1 MKSVSLSAF
10 PRELQ
15 KRTGVKKVRS
25 NGRIPAVIYGRHN
38 KPQNLEIATKDLEN
52 VIHTA
57 HSEILLVDL
66 SVDKGDGK
74 RLALVRDIQHHPLS
88 GKMLHVDFQEVAEN
102 EKVTAMVPVET
113 EGEAEG
119 VKTGGGVLEHVLFK
133 IKVRATPKDLPEQ
146 IVIDVTK
153 LVIGQSIHVGEIQP
167 PPGVEILGHKE
178 APVVACAAPISEAQ
192 EAAALEAGTTAAGE
206 PEMIKEKKEE
216 GAEAPAG
223 KEAEKGKAPVAAA
236 GKEGEKG
243 KAPAAAGKEGEKAAA
258 GAEKKP
264 AAEKKK

>member
-10 PRELQ
+10 PRELS
-15 KRTGVKKVRS
+15 KRTGVKKVRAS
-25 NGRIPAVIYGRHN
+25 GRIPAVIYGRHN
-38 KPQNLEIATKDLEN
+38 NPQNLEIASKDLEN

-66 SVDKGDGK
+66 DVDKGNGK

-113 EGEAEG
+113 VGEAEG

-133 IKVRATPKDLPEQ
+133 IKVRATPKDLPDA
-146 IVIDVTK
+146 ITIDVSH
-153 LVIGQSIHVGEIQP
+153 LQIGQSIHVGEIKP
-167 PPGVEILGHKE
+167 PEGVEVVGHKE

-192 EAAALEAGTTAAGE
+192 EAAALESATTPTGE

-216 GAEAPAG
+216 GAE
-223 KEAEKGKAPVAAA
+223 
-236 GKEGEKG
+236 
-243 KAPAAAGKEGEKAAA
+243 GKEGEKAEKAEKGKPAA
-258 GAEKKP
+258 GASAEKGAEKAPAAEKGAEKKP

>member
-1 MKSVSLSAF
+1 MKSVKLTAF
-10 PRELQ
+10 PRELS
-15 KRTGVKKVRS
+15 KRLGVKKVRT

-38 KPQNLEIATKDLEN
+38 KPQNLEVASKDLEQ

-57 HSEILLVDL
+57 HSEILLVNL
-66 SVDKGDGK
+66 AVDKGS

-113 EGEAEG
+113 VGEAVG

-133 IKVRATPKDLPEQ
+133 VKVRATPQDLPEV
-146 IVIDVTK
+146 INIDVTN
-153 LVIGQSIHVGEIQP
+153 LQIGQSIHIGEIQVP
-167 PPGVEILGHKE
+167 AGVEIVGKKE
-178 APVVACAAPISEAQ
+178 APVVAVAAPITEAQ
-192 EAAALEAGTTAAGE
+192 ETAATEAGATGAAQ

-216 GAEAPAG
+216 GA
-223 KEAEKGKAPVAAA
+223 AAA
-236 GKEGEKG
+236 AK
-243 KAPAAAGKEGEKAAA
+243 PAAGDAKAADK
-258 GAEKKP
+258 GGDKK

>member
-10 PRELQ
+10 PREMS
-15 KRTGVKKVRS
+15 KRTGVKKVRA

-38 KPQNLEIATKDLEN
+38 KPENLEVTSKDLKN

-66 SVDKGDGK
+66 SVSGGKGK

-88 GKMLHVDFQEVAEN
+88 GQMLHIDFQEVAET

-113 EGEAEG
+113 VGEAAG

-133 IKVRATPKDLPEQ
+133 IKCRATPKDLPEA
-146 IVIDVTK
+146 IVIDVSK
-153 LVIGQSIHVGEIQP
+153 LEIGQSIHVGEIQP
-167 PPGVEILGHKE
+167 PSGVEIIGHKE

-192 EAAALEAGTTAAGE
+192 EAVALEAATTPTGE
-206 PEMIKEKKEE
+206 PEMLKEKKEE
-216 GAEAPAG
+216 GAEGA
-223 KEAEKGKAPVAAA
+223 
-236 GKEGEKG
+236 KEGEKG
-243 KAPAAAGKEGEKAAA
+243 KAPAAAAKGGEKAAA